1 MIWKT
6 VGAKSIG
13 ELMENW
19 DQYKEV
25 SLECSPMTH
34 VSKDD
39 PPVFLNYG
47 VPAAV
52 PVIKGDGIHHA
63 GFGRLLEEKCKA
75 VGIDCYLQVK
85 GQENQP
91 SQKTNL
97 KKFFSKTKL

>member
-1 MIWKT
+1 MF
-6 VGAKSIG
+6 S
-13 ELMENW
+13 N
-19 DQYKEV
+19 D
-25 SLECSPMTH
+25 TH

-47 VPAAV
+47 NPAPV

-85 GQENQP
+85 GQEKPNP
-91 SQKTNL
+91 HKRPIS
-97 KKFFSKTKL
+97 